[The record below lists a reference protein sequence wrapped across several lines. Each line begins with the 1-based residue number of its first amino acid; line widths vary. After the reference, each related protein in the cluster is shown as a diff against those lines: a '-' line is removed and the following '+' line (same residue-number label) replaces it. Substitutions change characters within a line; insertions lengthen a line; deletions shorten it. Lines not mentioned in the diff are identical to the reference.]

1 MLILADREDGRTHY
15 FYVVD
20 AHTHL
25 GKEAVVIASGKPG
38 LRTNVAKQT
47 IDFYVQVQ
55 NTLEKMLIS
64 NDARYCYTKDPRF
77 PFTQPLPLIGHLL
90 SALDPHRNVGWL
102 MDQFVAFPFSD
113 ITQTKEQPRFKAT
126 NNMLLRRTTA
136 PASSLRIIPYC
147 RVDPHDGDAAVK
159 EVNRAAKLGARGL
172 KLHPIAQNWLEEILC
187 PKSINVVKEAVL
199 NQLPVIFDCRY
210 FKTAE
215 DLYQLAEIL
224 KPELPKNLRDTFR
237 IIIGHTCMEYKRR
250 RMFEIIDH
258 PNILSETSGLRSN
271 DVPFFF
277 RNLIDNIPEDWSSNI
292 VYGTDFNYFTIP
304 QTLDMLS
311 YLFSW
316 QFRELGATYKDIQ
329 KILGLNLLSCL
340 RPYAPIVP
348 PLIPPKKKRSKIN
361 RVMTKNL
368 EGVSS
373 STPSLTAQNA
383 FSSEVM
389 SKTPSE
395 ITSKVPSETPEVS
408 SKVPSEDSHDFII
421 ISSEISSNVS
431 SEAIEETESYIED
444 FDKDIIAEEFEDSIQ
459 EEKMEEQEK
468 QEEEDK
474 YVDSLSSPSEL
485 FSSEFMESKPPSPS
499 IEIQEDVLFTPSTLQ
514 RITLEAV
521 RPELE
526 NSLKTGDVRAL
537 ILDKSL
543 ISKFYSDLIT
553 LTGDK
558 NKANRINF
566 LTYEVHK
573 VPGKFSDSNSGVLT
587 FSKQIVLD
595 SNRHFQFVL
604 IRLENDSA
612 TIFTTQ
618 NSALVQPKLFSLL
631 RRYYPQNFT
640 KVLIKEFGVEKIKR
654 EEEYTPK
661 FRFLFP

>member
-20 AHTHL
+20 GHTHL
-25 GKEAVVIASGKPG
+25 GKEAVLIESGKPG
-38 LRTNVAKQT
+38 LRTNAAKQT

-77 PFTQPLPLIGHLL
+77 PFTQPLPLVGHLL
-90 SALDPHRNVGWL
+90 SNLDPHRNVGWL

-113 ITQTKEQPRFKAT
+113 ITQTKERPRFKAT
-126 NNMLLRRTTA
+126 NDMLLRRTTA
-136 PASSLRIIPYC
+136 PATSLRVIPYC
-147 RVDPHDGDAAVK
+147 RVDPHDGDDAVK

-172 KLHPIAQNWLEEILC
+172 KLHPIAQNWLEEIL
-187 PKSINVVKEAVL
+187 SSNSVNVVKEALL

-215 DLYQLAEIL
+215 DLYQLAELI
-224 KPELPKNLRDTFR
+224 KPELPPKLRDTFR

-304 QTLDMLS
+304 QTLDVLS

-316 QFRELGATYKDIQ
+316 QFRELGATYNDIQ
-329 KILGLNLLSCL
+329 KILGLNLLACL
-340 RPYAPIVP
+340 KTYAPIVP
-348 PLIPPKKKRSKIN
+348 PIIPPKKKRRKLN
-361 RVMTKNL
+361 RVMNKNL
-368 EGVSS
+368 EATSS
-373 STPSLTAQNA
+373 PAPPLTAQNA
-383 FSSEVM
+383 SSIE
-389 SKTPSE
+389 SE
-395 ITSKVPSETPEVS
+395 ITSKVPSD
-408 SKVPSEDSHDFII
+408 DSYDFTD
-421 ISSEISSNVS
+421 ISSEISSNVTLES
-431 SEAIEETESYIED
+431 IEETENHIEE
-444 FDKDIIAEEFEDSIQ
+444 FNKDITAEELERSIQ

-468 QEEEDK
+468 KEEKK
-474 YVDSLSSPSEL
+474 YFDNLFSPSE
-485 FSSEFMESKPPSPS
+485 FSPEFFENKPPNTLV
-499 IEIQEDVLFTPSTLQ
+499 EIQEDVLFPPSTLQ

-526 NSLKTGDVRAL
+526 NSLKTGDLRAL

-566 LTYEVHK
+566 LTYEAHK
-573 VPGKFSDSNSGVLT
+573 VPGKFSDSMSGVLT
-587 FSKQIVLD
+587 FSKQNVLA

-604 IRLENDSA
+604 IRLENDTA
-612 TIFTTQ
+612 TIFTAQ

-631 RRYYPQNFT
+631 RRYYPQDFT
-640 KVLIKEFGVEKIKR
+640 EVLIKEFGVEKVKR
-654 EEEYTPK
+654 EEEYESK
-661 FRFLFP
+661 FRILFP